1 MIKFGYIFGA
11 SQIKDGTEITSAAS
25 VQLYAETEK
34 QTIESDAE
42 EKQNEIIDK
51 KRLEYIS
58 SSDSTIKLVDN
69 REK

>member
-11 SQIKDGTEITSAAS
+11 SQLKDGTEITSAAS

-51 KRLEYIS
+51 KAIGVYF
-58 SSDSTIKLVDN
+58 KF
-69 REK
+69 